1 MTNCSFTFE
10 IKRDFML
17 RLLKNIVRPQRKLFY
32 NRINQVNSNLIQINN
47 LFANIVREPEY
58 LKRAKLIVELSEFGN
73 RNDQLVHQI
82 FLDLGMNYITP
93 YDREDI
99 YGLVKSIKYIGDNL
113 IKIAS
118 NVNFYKIHPDAS
130 GFDVFALEIHFLI
143 TEVSNAIDHLKQ
155 LKFTKEYLEIIK
167 RIFDK
172 HTDSKDTFLMAID
185 RLFEET
191 EDPKTLIKTREIL
204 KNLEKVSY
212 QAKECANFLEN
223 MIVKY
228 A

>member
-1 MTNCSFTFE
+1 
-10 IKRDFML
+10 ML

-32 NRINQVNSNLIQINN
+32 NHINQVNSNLIQINN

-58 LKRAKLIVELSEFGN
+58 LKRAKLITELSEFGN
-73 RNDQLVHQI
+73 RNDQLIHQI

-99 YGLVKSIKYIGDNL
+99 YGLVKSIKSIGDNL
-113 IKIAS
+113 IKISS

-155 LKFTKEYLEIIK
+155 LKFNKEYLEIIK
-167 RIFDK
+167 KIFDK

>member
-1 MTNCSFTFE
+1 
-10 IKRDFML
+10 ML

-47 LFANIVREPEY
+47 LFANIVREPVY
-58 LKRAKLIVELSEFGN
+58 LKWAKLIVVLCVFGN

-99 YGLVKSIKYIGDNL
+99 YGLVKSIKSIGDNL
-113 IKIAS
+113 IKISS